1 MFYPHVML
9 CRLLSDNFADVE
21 RIASDV
27 QKKSTDKDMID
38 FCMELMKLGLVMQKR
53 GSIGSVEENINHIL
67 EQHNTYEIKFGLD
80 LLLQNLV
87 KKTVLKILKP
97 YIKIQ
102 LDYLA
107 KLTGL
112 EVCELTKLLTKLIV
126 DGQLDYIIDGQ
137 TNSLIKVTEE
147 TKPSEGLLRQACEVV
162 EVLQQWFA

>member
-1 MFYPHVML
+1 ML

-80 LLLQNLV
+80 LLL
-87 KKTVLKILKP
+87 
-97 YIKIQ
+97 
-102 LDYLA
+102 
-107 KLTGL
+107 
-112 EVCELTKLLTKLIV
+112 
-126 DGQLDYIIDGQ
+126 
-137 TNSLIKVTEE
+137 
-147 TKPSEGLLRQACEVV
+147 
-162 EVLQQWFA
+162 